1 MLSWYNM
8 ILHHKILTSVVMTN
22 LVSLSLLWIDQRF
35 NPRSPCWGS
44 LYSHSVSSFLVLCF
58 HIEVPGS
65 CASSSIIVC
74 HNPQLSRKLKLQSTL
89 LLYNFEVF
97 CLFVLFVCAVFTRIT
112 KIIQDFNALLQEP
125 LNYTLFDDA
134 LEFTL
139 LGNSFIFPYQE
150 VTFFQSFIL
159 ILVKQLAKCK
169 WKLCM
174 KKQRVTLQCEQN
186 KIIN

>member
-8 ILHHKILTSVVMTN
+8 ILHHRILRSVVMTN
-22 LVSLSLLWIDQRF
+22 LVFLSLLWIDQRF

-44 LYSHSVSSFLVLCF
+44 LYSHSVSSFMFCPFTLKC
-58 HIEVPGS
+58 PGS

-97 CLFVLFVCAVFTRIT
+97 GLFVLFVCAEFTRIT
-112 KIIQDFNALLQEP
+112 KIIQDFNALWQGP
-125 LNYTLFDDA
+125 LNYILFDDA

-139 LGNSFIFPYQE
+139 LGNSFVFPY
-150 VTFFQSFIL
+150 
-159 ILVKQLAKCK
+159 
-169 WKLCM
+169 
-174 KKQRVTLQCEQN
+174 
-186 KIIN
+186 